1 MTKAIVRP
9 YINRFTGEIK
19 IMTKIQGRELNE
31 DWVVAKMVTN
41 QEGKKVFRFHLSAPV
56 TGRDGKVHMGT
67 AVVDLTE
74 SNEPA
79 ELEVEHGKRNPE

>member
-31 DWVVAKMVTN
+31 DWAVAKMVTN